1 MSQGA
6 LGVLEIA
13 RLDGERLRVSGLQLA
28 RAFFT
33 TDPSSIAPGSFDE
46 LAGRS
51 VADRIEIDDV
61 RALNR
66 TMRARSS
73 HKSWTPVLDRPL
85 PWLEAIP
92 FDLDL
97 IEAEEDDWTK
107 ANGDESVREALAGTI
122 GRGRGAS
129 VATKMLHLKRPRLF
143 PVLDDLVAQMLGV
156 NYSDDATPEQ
166 RVVVAHRLILHL
178 REQARANI
186 VQLQAIQQALA
197 AEGINRPLVRILDA
211 ILWFSHPA
219 TGVAGAPRR
228 LTVEAL
234 EESA

>member
-1 MSQGA
+1 M
-6 LGVLEIA
+6 LDIA
-13 RLDGERLRVSGLQLA
+13 RLDGETLRVAGLQLA

-33 TDPSSIAPGSFDE
+33 TDPSSIASGSFDE
-46 LAGRS
+46 LAGRG
-51 VADRIEIDDV
+51 VTDRIEIDDV

-73 HKSWTPVLDRPL
+73 HETWAPVLDRPL
-85 PWLEAIP
+85 PWLEGISL
-92 FDLDL
+92 DLDL

-107 ANGDESVREALAGTI
+107 ANADQLVREALMGTI

-143 PVLDDLVAQMLGV
+143 PVLDDLVAQMLGI

-166 RVVVAHRLILHL
+166 RVMVAHRLILHL
-178 REQARANI
+178 REQARANL
-186 VQLQAIQQALA
+186 VQLQAIEHALA
-197 AEGINRPLVRILDA
+197 AEGIKRPLVRILDA

-228 LTVEAL
+228 LTVETVDP
-234 EESA
+234 S